1 MDLISTIDQESCM
14 KYVVVRW
21 KNLENGSPFSNTEL
35 FRFLMS
41 IDYDVSDSIFHLYTT
56 DSESAILLK
65 LANEKDAMEMCM
77 NSKLIDSGF
86 FVNRLIGL
94 NGIRLRD
101 TKEILKTLSTD
112 REFTDNDLMETLIR
126 LICLEVPE
134 REKIAEEELKII
146 ENGISELVKN
156 AVFTIFG
163 SYNSKVRRNG
173 FSDIVSSG
181 YHRVQRVVC
190 FQDLAV
196 SSTPSDRIDVRPV
209 DMIIEN
215 PKCLLETPLSHAE
228 FYSYPPEEVIRAI
241 YKCFLDNEVF
251 QNRFKMRAHL
261 VETPIVMLDS
271 TKVPEM
277 KIGYDIS
284 VNNQISVEKAQILND
299 FIEADMSD
307 GNKMRSVA
315 MFIVH
320 WAKTNKLLGGAY
332 ADEKL
337 VVKFKFNSYI
347 IIHLIIHFV
356 QIALNKLI
364 LDTRKNPEDRV
375 DRYNFDGVFSDY
387 MNFFKQFCEYY
398 LNFDYENMGIF
409 GFKLI
414 KKSELAEAEN
424 VKESPWMMVDPLH
437 TTHNISY
444 HVVPEGIKHFRS
456 LLETSLEK
464 MKNPKFRMVDLLA

>member
-1 MDLISTIDQESCM
+1 MVLIPTIDQESCM

-41 IDYDVSDSIFHLYTT
+41 IDYDVSDSIFHLHTT
-56 DSESAILLK
+56 GSESAILLK
-65 LANEKDAMEMCM
+65 LANEKDVMQLCM
-77 NSKLIDSGF
+77 NSELLESGF

-112 REFTDNDLMETLIR
+112 HEFTDSDLMETLIR

-146 ENGISELVKN
+146 ENGISELVEN

-173 FSDIVSSG
+173 FSDI
-181 YHRVQRVVC
+181 
-190 FQDLAV
+190 DLAI
-196 SSTPSDRIDVRPV
+196 SSTPSDRTDVRPV
-209 DMIIEN
+209 KTIIEN
-215 PKCLLETPLSHAE
+215 PKCLLENPLSHAE

-251 QNRFKMRAHL
+251 HNRFKMRAHL

-299 FIEADMSD
+299 FIEADMSG

-332 ADEKL
+332 PDEKL

-375 DRYNFDGVFSDY
+375 DRYNFDEVFSDY